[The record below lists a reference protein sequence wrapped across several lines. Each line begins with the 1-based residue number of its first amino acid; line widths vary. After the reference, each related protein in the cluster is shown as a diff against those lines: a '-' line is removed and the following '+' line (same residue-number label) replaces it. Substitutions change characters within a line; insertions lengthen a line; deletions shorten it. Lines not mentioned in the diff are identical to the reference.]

1 MDSWEHQCQA
11 DVNRPSI
18 HDPKGRK
25 QLIYRM
31 KKKKIYQRKKNMNLS
46 LTRVKEIIPARSVK
60 SMSEEIVQ
68 NIFLSLKN
76 FKKSRKLSFAILEKK
91 MRGWLTN

>member
-1 MDSWEHQCQA
+1 
-11 DVNRPSI
+11 
-18 HDPKGRK
+18 
-25 QLIYRM
+25 
-31 KKKKIYQRKKNMNLS
+31 MNLS
-46 LTRVKEIIPARSVK
+46 LTRVKEIIPARPVK